1 MPARKRSP
9 LTLRLDFDTGLP
21 AYLQIY
27 RQVQRHID
35 SGRLAAGRQ
44 LPTVRELAVQL
55 GVNFNT
61 VARAYRL
68 LDRSALVSAQQGRG
82 TFIVERATA
91 ARSNSVTL
99 QTLAAQYV
107 AVARQRGFS
116 RAQIAAAV
124 AERLKSGVASG
135 PSGDSHG

>member
-9 LTLRLDFDTGLP
+9 LALRLDFDTGLP

-35 SGRLAAGRQ
+35 SGRLATGRQ

-82 TFIVERATA
+82 TFITERTAA
-91 ARSNSVTL
+91 ARSNAVTL
-99 QTLAAQYV
+99 QTLAAQYI
-107 AVARQRGFS
+107 AAARERGFS

-124 AERLKSGVASG
+124 AQRLKSPVASG

>member
-1 MPARKRSP
+1 MPTRKRRP

-27 RQVQRHID
+27 RQIQRRVD
-35 SGRLAAGRQ
+35 GGSLAAGRQ

-68 LDRSALVSAQQGRG
+68 LDRAALVSAQRGRG
-82 TFIVERATA
+82 TFIVERTTA
-91 ARSNSVTL
+91 VRSNSVTL

-107 AVARQRGFS
+107 AVARQQGFS

-124 AERLKSGVASG
+124 AQRVK
-135 PSGDSHG
+135 SGDSHG

>member
-1 MPARKRSP
+1 MPTRKRRP

-27 RQVQRHID
+27 RQIQRQVD
-35 SGRLAAGRQ
+35 GGSLAAGYQ

-82 TFIVERATA
+82 TFIVERTTS

-99 QTLAAQYV
+99 QTLAAQYI
-107 AVARQRGFS
+107 AAARQRGFS
-116 RAQIAAAV
+116 RTQIAAAV
-124 AERLKSGVASG
+124 AQRLKSAVAHS